1 MLKQLFS
8 AAFNVADSS
17 SLIKAIIFYLIVG
30 VVGGVICKIV
40 GIIPIIGWLVAG
52 ALGLAVGLFVLIGLI
67 LSILTYLNVRK

>member
-1 MLKQLFS
+1 MLKQLFP
-8 AAFNVADSS
+8 AALGAADTS

-52 ALGLAVGLFVLIGLI
+52 VLGLAVGLFVLIGLI
-67 LSILTYLNVRK
+67 LSIMTYLNVRK

>member
-8 AAFNVADSS
+8 AALNAADSS
-17 SLIKAIIFYLIVG
+17 SLIKAIIFYLVVG
-30 VVGGVICKIV
+30 VIGGIICKIV

-52 ALGLAVGLFVLIGLI
+52 VLGLAVGLFVLIGLI